1 MEENN
6 KTDMAN
12 SIIKT
17 TLTWFSYPLVII
29 AGVVVHIQLVAQ
41 GMSLPVA
48 TYVPVLCG
56 ALIITALEWLH
67 PYRTQWRPSQDEV
80 MADAAY
86 MLWVQILLPRL
97 FGFLIALTLL
107 SLLGSNDWALSKLWV
122 HDWPIGFQAVAMV
135 LFADFLRY
143 WVHRAAHQYSFLWR
157 LHAVHHSTDK
167 LYWVNTGR
175 FHPIEKALQFVFDAL
190 PFILLGVA
198 PEVLALYFVFYA
210 LNGFFQHSNIDL
222 RFGVLNYI
230 FSTAQLHRWHHSKS
244 IEESSSNYGNNT
256 IVWDLLFGS
265 WFLPKEKEVKKLGL
279 YNADYPM
286 SFTAQLKTPFTTGLD
301 KRPISILGIKSVWQ
315 NIITILSVQG
325 ARILYWWPFH
335 RATHHPLEKQQQVL
349 DTIIKANR
357 DSEFGQEHDFK
368 AINTIADYTLRVPI
382 QTYTTLRP
390 YIDKQIAGKSNVL
403 TADSP
408 FYYARTSGT
417 TGDPKYIPVIQNTL
431 KQHQRSLAIFAYLQ
445 YRAQP
450 QAFSGK
456 LLAIP
461 GPFEEG
467 QFDSGIC
474 FGSVSGLMY
483 QAMPKRLKAKYIVP
497 DCVYAIEDYT
507 IKYRLLLRL
516 MLPHTNMSYMAS
528 ANPTTFKKLLVEL
541 NNNWQG
547 LLADLEI
554 GSFADL
560 DALPDNV
567 RDDVAPL
574 LTADPERAAQLAKLT
589 QEHDTLRFSEV
600 WPNIRLVVT
609 WTGGSCGIAVNHVK
623 PAFPKDTVF
632 MDLGYLSSE
641 MRGTI
646 TIDKTKVGGVPTLTD
661 HFFEFI
667 EVSEYEHGSRDTLT
681 LDKLC
686 VGQQY
691 YFIMTTSAGLYR
703 YFMNDI
709 VEVVG
714 MENATPLLSF
724 IQKGKGVTNI
734 TGEKLA
740 EQQVIGAMETIK
752 QTHGV
757 DIPFYLALACVE
769 QAHYVIYV
777 EMGAAHAASLS
788 DDIERALNQ
797 ANIEYASKRESGR
810 LNQLEVKYL
819 KAGTAEEYKNFCVDK
834 GQRESQYKP
843 LLLQYQSDNTFPFEN
858 YLIAVTA
865 S

>member
-1 MEENN
+1 MTQLLS
-6 KTDMAN
+6 KFVL
-12 SIIKT
+12 S
-17 TLTWFSYPLVII
+17 WFSYPLVIAI
-29 AGVVVHIQLVAQ
+29 AVMAHLQLMAQ
-41 GMSLPVA
+41 GFALPIA
-48 TYVPVLCG
+48 TYVPVLSG
-56 ALIITALEWLH
+56 ALIITWLEWVH
-67 PYRTQWRPSQDEV
+67 PYRQQWRPERDEV
-80 MADAAY
+80 KADATY
-86 MLWVQILLPRL
+86 MLLVQILLPRL
-97 FGFLIALTLL
+97 LGFLIALTLL
-107 SLLGSNDWALSKLWV
+107 TESGSKDWSLSTLWV
-122 HDWPIGFQAVAMV
+122 HDWPIGLQAIAMI
-135 LFADFLRY
+135 LLADFLRY
-143 WVHRAAHQYSFLWR
+143 WVHRAAHNYSFLWR

-175 FHPIEKALQFVFDAL
+175 FHPIDKALQFVFDAL

-222 RFGVLNYI
+222 RFGLLNYI
-230 FSTAQLHRWHHSKS
+230 FSTAELHRWHHAKS

-265 WFLPKEKEVKKLGL
+265 WFLPKEKQVETLGL
-279 YNADYPM
+279 YNDAYPM
-286 SFTAQLKTPFTTGLD
+286 SFMAQLKAPFTVGLD
-301 KRPISILGIKSVWQ
+301 KRPISMLGMRAVWR
-315 NIITILSVQG
+315 NIITISSVQV
-325 ARILYWWPFH
+325 ARVVYWWPFH
-335 RATHHPLEKQQQVL
+335 RATHQPLTQQQRVL
-349 DTIIKANR
+349 NRIIKANA
-357 DSEFGQEHDFK
+357 DTQFGRAHNFK
-368 AINTIADYTLRVPI
+368 TINSIADYTQQVPI
-382 QTYTTLRP
+382 QTYATLRP
-390 YIDKQIAGKSNVL
+390 YVDKQIAGEKQVL
-403 TADSP
+403 TKDEP

-417 TGDPKYIPVIQNTL
+417 TGDPKYIPVTQDTL

-450 QAFSGK
+450 QAFSGT

-467 QFDSGIC
+467 RFDSGIC
-474 FGSVSGLMY
+474 FGSISGLMY
-483 QAMPKRLKAKYIVP
+483 EAMPKRLKAKYIVP
-497 DCVYAIEDYT
+497 DSVYSLDDYT
-507 IKYRLLLRL
+507 LKYRLILRL
-516 MLPHTNMSYMAS
+516 MLPHTNMSYIAS

-541 NNNWQG
+541 QADWQQ
-547 LLADLEI
+547 LL
-554 GSFADL
+554 
-560 DALPDNV
+560 
-567 RDDVAPL
+567 DDVEKGGFYRNDDLPTEVQEDVMPL
-574 LTADPERAAQLAKLT
+574 LNAHPERAA
-589 QEHDTLRFSEV
+589 TLRKLERASETVSFAQV

-609 WTGGSCGIAVNHVK
+609 WTGGSCGIAVNHIK
-623 PAFPKDTVF
+623 PSFPSDTVF

-646 TIDKTKVGGVPTLTD
+646 TIDKARPGGVPTLLD

-667 EVSEYEHGSRDTLT
+667 EVSEYEQGVRDTLT
-681 LDKLC
+681 LDKLV
-686 VGQQY
+686 VGKQY
-691 YFIMTTSAGLYR
+691 YFIMTTTAGLYR

-714 MENATPLLSF
+714 MENATPMLTF

-740 EQQVIGAMETIK
+740 EQQVISAMETIK

-777 EMGAAHAASLS
+777 EMGSELTASLS
-788 DDIERALNQ
+788 DDIEHALNQ

-819 KAGTAEEYKNFCVDK
+819 KAGTADAYKTFCVEK

-843 LLLQYQSDNTFPFEN
+843 LLLQYQSDNTFPFEQ
-858 YLIAVTA
+858 YVVSVTA